1 MKDITK
7 EELEAILTKALVQGK
22 LVGQIK
28 KWSMEKPPPD
38 TGFDD
43 FSLWN
48 DIFLD
53 DEDDGPFPPYIDPDI
68 DLK

>member
-1 MKDITK
+1 
-7 EELEAILTKALVQGK
+7 
-22 LVGQIK
+22 
-28 KWSMEKPPPD
+28 SMEKPPPN

-53 DEDDGPFPPYIDPDI
+53 DEDEGLLPPYIDPDI